1 MCGIIEFLNDDDDN
15 DNRPWSDIIVKLVIH
30 FLQIQ
35 PMCIKLAQITHIIPF
50 SFFLVP
56 SEILP
61 VELTG
66 TQYSY
71 HIDTDIEWSFVI
83 HLI

>member
-15 DNRPWSDIIVKLVIH
+15 RPWSDIIVELVIH

-50 SFFLVP
+50 SFFLFFLVP
-56 SEILP
+56 LENLP

-71 HIDTDIEWSFVI
+71 HIDTDIE
-83 HLI
+83 